1 MFKFENVKFNEIKN
15 KMMEGILNDIYNT
28 LIFHKNIFLTDRLHF
43 NGLLDLRTTLSF
55 FSEGQ
60 QYFNRYEQIIHK
72 PLTIEDFLY
81 RSLEEILFDCKKC
94 LTLKLNELEEK
105 YNLNFFNLTIIHG
118 TYANFLSRDTYFKH
132 ME

>member
-1 MFKFENVKFNEIKN
+1 MYKFENVKFDDIKN
-15 KMMEGILNDIYNT
+15 KIIQENLQNIEERLIL
-28 LIFHKNIFLTDRLHF
+28 HKHLFLTERIRF

-55 FSEGQ
+55 FSEDQ
-60 QYFNRYEQIIHK
+60 QDFNRYEQIIHK

-81 RSLEEILFDCKKC
+81 RSLEEILFDCKIC

-105 YNLNFFNLTIIHG
+105 YNLNFFNLTIING
-118 TYANFLSRDTYFKH
+118 SYANFLSRETYFKH